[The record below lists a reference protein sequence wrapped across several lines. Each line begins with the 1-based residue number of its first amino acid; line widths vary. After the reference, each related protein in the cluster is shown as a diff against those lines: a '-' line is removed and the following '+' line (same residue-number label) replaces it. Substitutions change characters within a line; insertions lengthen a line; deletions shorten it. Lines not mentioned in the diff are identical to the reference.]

1 MHFYVFHHRFPNSR
15 QGYASLLTFYHWRT
29 LFTFSCF
36 LILCCSLSGKAQPN
50 NLTPTLGYF
59 ASSHVVFL
67 HDGPCLFNLVSPW
80 YFPFMTLTRLSPE
93 SGTFPGRL
101 AICRWVRS
109 LSFWR
114 VTGVTSTGVSQGDL
128 CRVQARHIRQHLHRF
143 VLTDWQTAIKST
155 SCLWSIGEYY
165 SISPLK
171 AQVSK
176 DKYLASKSCNEPEV
190 IDSDC
195 LLASSIRSNIGV
207 PNCVGSRLF
216 MFLQNSLNGG
226 WRFCMRW
233 NLVCCTSPPKELYCI
248 WKRAWNNAMLSFSI
262 NAKTGILHR
271 NTDSKWQRFADG
283 CWVER
288 CHSCR
293 IERNCLCSVC
303 VIVCSLSGW
312 SKCWNPFFI

>member
-1 MHFYVFHHRFPNSR
+1 
-15 QGYASLLTFYHWRT
+15 
-29 LFTFSCF
+29 
-36 LILCCSLSGKAQPN
+36 
-50 NLTPTLGYF
+50 
-59 ASSHVVFL
+59 
-67 HDGPCLFNLVSPW
+67 
-80 YFPFMTLTRLSPE
+80 MTLTRLSPE

-195 LLASSIRSNIGV
+195 FHSYNIGV
-207 PNCVGSRLF
+207 PNHVGSRLF
-216 MFLQNSLNGG
+216 MFFPNSCTLVWHLNQSVVLHSQRNSIVSASGPETTLHLAFIWTPRQG
-226 WRFCMRW
+226 Y
-233 NLVCCTSPPKELYCI
+233 CTEGLFPCGRHLL
-248 WKRAWNNAMLSFSI
+248 M
-262 NAKTGILHR
+262 
-271 NTDSKWQRFADG
+271 ADG
-283 CWVER
+283 
-288 CHSCR
+288 
-293 IERNCLCSVC
+293 
-303 VIVCSLSGW
+303 
-312 SKCWNPFFI
+312 